1 MLRYRTA
8 PPVIVE
14 LFSVAKAMLAP
25 DRLGKLLGVSPYQRI
40 RRRRID
46 FPQQRTGPACQLQAL
61 LHLHGVTA
69 IGGLELLD
77 RGHLAIKSR
86 RDVNRAEL
94 RGVMAT
100 FPRPVGP
107 LRRVIVCLGDGS
119 RR

>member
-14 LFSVAKAMLAP
+14 LFSVAKAMLSP
-25 DRLGKLLGVSPYQRI
+25 DRLRKLFGVSPYQCL

-46 FPQQRTGPACQLQAL
+46 FRQQRTWPACQFKAL

-77 RGHLAIKSR
+77 RGDFAIER
-86 RDVNRAEL
+86 LRDIDRTEL
-94 RGVMAT
+94 RGVMSAFSRT
-100 FPRPVGP
+100 VGP
-107 LRRVIVCLGDGS
+107 VRGVVVCLGHRN